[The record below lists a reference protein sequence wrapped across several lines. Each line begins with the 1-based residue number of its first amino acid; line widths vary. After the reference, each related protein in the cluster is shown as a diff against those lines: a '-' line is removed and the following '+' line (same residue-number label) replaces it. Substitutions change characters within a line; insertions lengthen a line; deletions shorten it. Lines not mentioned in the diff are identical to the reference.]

1 MLCQAYSSIYTI
13 PVTLLFGLGQFS
25 CREAT
30 ASLTSLK
37 GFRYYPLLPRNI
49 AWGRREAK
57 DNFAEPWFAQIGKCT
72 THTSQS
78 LTGGV
83 DHVGGRP
90 KIGQTH

>member
-57 DNFAEPWFAQIGKCT
+57 DNFAETWFAQI
-72 THTSQS
+72 SVLQS